1 MGGTNDSSNAE
12 SAATACELLLA
23 AALAAASARSL
34 AASCLRNRSSRADI
48 GGLTKVLPLRV
59 DIFKDE
65 ENSDKDSYL

>member
-12 SAATACELLLA
+12 SAATACELLS
-23 AALAAASARSL
+23 AALAAAAARSL